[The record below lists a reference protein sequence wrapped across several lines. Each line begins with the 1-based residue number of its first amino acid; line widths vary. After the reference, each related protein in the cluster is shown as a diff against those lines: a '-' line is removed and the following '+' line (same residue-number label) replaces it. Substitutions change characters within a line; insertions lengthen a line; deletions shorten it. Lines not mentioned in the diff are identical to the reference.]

1 MNRARSIRAR
11 KPRRE
16 GGPVRLVVV
25 LGLLLIAG
33 SAIGARVPDPP
44 ADSYT
49 VGPGDALQVSVF
61 AGGERQEDFSVTV
74 SEAGTLTCPMIGDV
88 RVGGLTVPE
97 VARRLK
103 QMLEGDYFV
112 HPDVIVQVTEYAGKI
127 YVLGEVRHPGV
138 YPIRQGLTAL
148 TACGLAGGF
157 TDFAAPGR
165 ARIVRQREGKS
176 SRLTIDLN
184 RVGKGRGDDVV
195 LMTGD
200 RLEIPQRWF

>member
-1 MNRARSIRAR
+1 M
-11 KPRRE
+11 
-16 GGPVRLVVV
+16 
-25 LGLLLIAG
+25 G
-33 SAIGARVPDPP
+33 STIGARVPDPP

-49 VGPGDALQVSVF
+49 VGPGDGLQVSIF
-61 AGGERQEDFSVTV
+61 AGGEKQEDFSVTIT
-74 SEAGTLTCPMIGDV
+74 EAGMITCPLIGDLPV
-88 RVGGLTVPE
+88 AGLTVPE
-97 VARRLK
+97 VARRMK
-103 QMLEGDYFV
+103 QKLDGDYYV

-165 ARIVRQREGKS
+165 ARLVRLREGKS
-176 SRLTIDLN
+176 SRLMIDLN
-184 RVGKGRGDDVV
+184 RIGKGRGEDVV
-195 LMTGD
+195 LLTGD